1 MKIIFLD
8 IDGVLNDAPTILEK
22 ENDLPAKNHLEYLKQ
37 IVDATGAQIVLSS
50 TWRLFPRSRKDVRDG
65 LKMVDLDFIDRTEEL
80 EDRDTEI
87 REWLG
92 RHPEVESYVILDDE
106 DEFSNELAK
115 HQVLTTF
122 YEGLLPKHVPQAI
135 KILNSG
141 EEKSAK
147 LDAEAQK
154 DE

>member
-22 ENDLPAKNHLEYLKQ
+22 ENDLPAKNHLECLKQ

-50 TWRLFPRSRKDVRDG
+50 TWRLFPQSRNDVKNALRNVG
-65 LKMVDLDFIDRTEEL
+65 LEFVDRTKEL
-80 EDRDTEI
+80 HDRDKEI
-87 REWLG
+87 REWLS

-106 DEFSNELAK
+106 NEFSNELAK

-122 YEGLLPKHVPQAI
+122 YEGLLPKHVPLAI
-135 KILNSG
+135 DILNNSR
-141 EEKSAK
+141 EKSAK
-147 LDAEAQK
+147 LGAEAQK